1 MASKP
6 KVLIVDDEERFRKT
20 TAKLLKLNGL
30 EVLTAASGKEALDQ
44 VQTQSCDVIILDVRM
59 PEMSGT
65 EALKEI
71 KKIRP
76 GVEVIMLTGH
86 ASVDTAFEIMK
97 LGGFDYL
104 FKPCSIED
112 LLDKIDLAYER
123 KLTREKALTGTAPG
137 PAPSPLGNGR
147 PR

>member
-6 KVLIVDDEERFRKT
+6 KVLLVDDEERFRKT
-20 TAKLLKLNGL
+20 TAKLLKVNGL
-30 EVLTAASGKEALDQ
+30 EVFTAASGKEAIHQ
-44 VQTQSCDVIILDVRM
+44 VQTQSYDVIILDVRM

-71 KKIRP
+71 KKIKP

-86 ASVDTAFEIMK
+86 ASVDTAFEILK
-97 LGGFDYL
+97 LGACDYV

-112 LLDKIDLAYER
+112 LMDKIDRAYER
-123 KLTREKALTGTAPG
+123 KLTLEKTLPSAG
-137 PAPSPLGNGR
+137 PAPAPAGDSPAR
-147 PR
+147 

>member
-6 KVLIVDDEERFRKT
+6 KVLLVDDEERFRKT
-20 TAKLLKLNGL
+20 TAKLLKVNGL
-30 EVLTAASGKEALDQ
+30 EVLTAASGKEAIHQ

-71 KKIRP
+71 KKIKP

-112 LLDKIDLAYER
+112 LMDKIDRAYEH
-123 KLTREKALTGTAPG
+123 KLTREKALPGAG
-137 PAPSPLGNGR
+137 PAPTPAGEGSAR
-147 PR
+147 

>member
-6 KVLIVDDEERFRKT
+6 KILLVDDEERFRKT
-20 TAKLLKLNGL
+20 TAKLLKVNGL
-30 EVLTAASGKEALDQ
+30 DIFTAGSGREAIQEVSAKSY
-44 VQTQSCDVIILDVRM
+44 DVIILDVRM

-71 KKIRP
+71 KKLKP

-86 ASVDTAFEIMK
+86 ASVDTAFEILK
-97 LGGFDYL
+97 LGAYDYL

-112 LLDKIDLAYER
+112 LMDKIDRAYER
-123 KLTREKALTGTAPG
+123 KLTRERTLPG
-137 PAPSPLGNGR
+137 PEPIPSPAGSGPAR
-147 PR
+147 